1 VTDATETHYARS
13 ADGTNLA
20 YQVSGDGPLE
30 MVFLHSGGMPIDLLS
45 DDPGFNRVRKRLG
58 LFSRAVWFDA
68 RGTAASEGIPRE
80 ISVGEIFDADV
91 SAVLDAVGF
100 ERPAMVAEGT
110 TGARAIHFSTAF
122 PERVSTLVLVNSF
135 AHYVRGEDY
144 PWGVPPS
151 SLDRVAGALKGA
163 WGTAALVEVVAPS
176 RVSDERF
183 RSWYARA
190 TRFSRGPDRVGDVIR
205 ANFEV
210 DVRPLLSSILAPT
223 LVVHREGNR
232 YIRIGAGRYLAEHI
246 PNAKLVV
253 LPGDDHLFFVGDS
266 DALVDEI
273 EEFLTGTRSGAEG
286 DLLTMTVLFTDI
298 VASTEHQARVGPGE
312 WSRLTDRHDAMV
324 RAVLARHRGHEVKTT
339 GDGFLATFDSTGRA
353 VRCGSDILAGA
364 EDIGLNLRAGLHS
377 GEVEVRGD
385 DIAGLAVTIAKR
397 VCDLAA
403 SGQVLVSETVRN
415 NMVGASIRFEN
426 RGDRELKGVPGT
438 WRLFSVES

>member
-1 VTDATETHYARS
+1 VTDTPETRYTRS

-45 DDPGFNRVRKRLG
+45 DDPGFIRVRQRLG
-58 LFSRAVWFDA
+58 TFSRLVLFDA
-68 RGTAASEGIPRE
+68 RGTAASEGIPWE
-80 ISVGEIFDADV
+80 ISIGEIFDADV
-91 SAVLDAVGF
+91 TAVLDAVGF
-100 ERPAMVAEGT
+100 ERPALVAEGT
-110 TGARAIHFSTAF
+110 TGARAIHFAAAF

-135 AHYVRGEDY
+135 AHYVREEDY
-144 PWGVPPS
+144 PWGVPAR
-151 SLDRVAGALKGA
+151 SLDRVASALKGA

-183 RSWYARA
+183 RTWYARA

-205 ANFEV
+205 ANFET
-210 DVRPLLSSILAPT
+210 DVRPHLSTIVAPT
-223 LVVHREGNR
+223 LVLHREGNR

-246 PNAKLVV
+246 PSAKFVV
-253 LPGDDHLFFVGDS
+253 LPGEDHLFFVGDS

-298 VASTEHQARVGPGE
+298 VASTEYQARVGPGE
-312 WSRLTDRHDAMV
+312 WSRLTDHHDAMV
-324 RAVLARHRGHEVKTT
+324 RAALARHRGHEVKTT
-339 GDGFLATFDSTGRA
+339 GDGFLATFDSTGRTL
-353 VRCGSDILAGA
+353 RCATDIVAGA
-364 EDIGLNLRAGLHS
+364 KDIGLSLRAGVHT
-377 GEVEVRGD
+377 GDVEIRGA

-397 VCDLAA
+397 VCDLAE

-415 NMVGASIRFEN
+415 NMVGASVRFED
-426 RGDRELKGVPGT
+426 RGEQELKGVPGT
-438 WRLFSVES
+438 WRLFSVEP